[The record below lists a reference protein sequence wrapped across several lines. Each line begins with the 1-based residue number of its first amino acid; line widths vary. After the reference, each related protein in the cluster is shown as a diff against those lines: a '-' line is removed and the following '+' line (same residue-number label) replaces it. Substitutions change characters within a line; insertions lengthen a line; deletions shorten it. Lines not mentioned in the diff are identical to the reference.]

1 MVNKEGMARYAFG
14 IDEIDE
20 QHRALFEF
28 IGKLEAAVPTSDS
41 WVAVQQTLNDLN
53 YWARVHFAVE
63 ESLMRLMGFPDLTAH
78 NATHASFIETIGR
91 LKKQSLRKDIARDTS
106 RFLND
111 WLRHHIDVEDRKY
124 AEFFLS
130 RCKGARSSSSA

>member
-14 IDEIDE
+14 IDEIDA

-41 WVAVQQTLNDLN
+41 WVTVQQTLNDLN

-63 ESLMRLMGFPDLTAH
+63 ESLMRLMGFPDITSH
-78 NATHASFIETIGR
+78 NATHADFIETIGR

-111 WLRHHIDVEDRKY
+111 WLRHHIDVDDRKY

-130 RCKGARSSSSA
+130 RCKGVRSSSSA